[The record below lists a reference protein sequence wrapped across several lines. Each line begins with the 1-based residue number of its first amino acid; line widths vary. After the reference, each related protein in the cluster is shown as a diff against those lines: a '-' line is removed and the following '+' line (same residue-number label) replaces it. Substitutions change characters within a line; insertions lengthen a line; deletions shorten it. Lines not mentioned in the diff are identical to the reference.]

1 MVSPNGGQGPPYNN
15 LIYDHEVRSQMGN
28 IGKPSLMSNHMNL
41 NHELAMIKNVQTVS
55 GDNQDGVQIVQ
66 NPSSSSSSSS
76 PPPSYFLGN
85 INLNG
90 RLSKKTIDQVWKDT
104 VHHEHEV
111 DHSNQSAVVQQQLT
125 LGETTLEDFLLG
137 AAGVINNS
145 MGNNNNNISNNNNH
159 NGVAGNHHQPL
170 ISMGIDPMVVVSQ
183 QADWLQFQ
191 MASQQQ
197 QMGAMDTS
205 YNVSESVYE
214 NPVGDIGYSENQLAL
229 SMPMPATSAAPSELS
244 KVNNVGRK
252 RRYSDEIME
261 KTIERKQKR
270 MIKNRES
277 AARSRARKQVIIVNI
292 GYKMQYTSTHFT
304 RAIYIGFCLF
314 CSSKA
319 YTNQLESQVL
329 WLRKRNSWL
338 KKQKVHACFIQ
349 MLLFK
354 M

>member
-41 NHELAMIKNVQTVS
+41 NHELAVIKNVQTVS

-125 LGETTLEDFLLG
+125 PGETTLEDFLLR
-137 AAGVINNS
+137 AGIINNS
-145 MGNNNNNISNNNNH
+145 MGNNNNNNNNISNNNNH

-277 AARSRARKQVIIVNI
+277 AARSRARKQ
-292 GYKMQYTSTHFT
+292 
-304 RAIYIGFCLF
+304 
-314 CSSKA
+314 A

-338 KKQKVHACFIQ
+338 KKQKEVDI
-349 MLLFK
+349 LFSSYPTPMSK
-354 M
+354 YQLRRASSV

>member
-125 LGETTLEDFLLG
+125 LGETTLEDFLLR
-137 AAGVINNS
+137 AGVINNC
-145 MGNNNNNISNNNNH
+145 MGNNNNNNNNISNNNNH

-277 AARSRARKQVIIVNI
+277 AARSRARKQ
-292 GYKMQYTSTHFT
+292 
-304 RAIYIGFCLF
+304 
-314 CSSKA
+314 A

-338 KKQKVHACFIQ
+338 KKQKEVDI
-349 MLLFK
+349 LFSSYPTPMSK
-354 M
+354 YQLRRASSV

>member
-41 NHELAMIKNVQTVS
+41 NHELAVIKNVQTVS

-125 LGETTLEDFLLG
+125 LGETTLEDFLLR
-137 AAGVINNS
+137 AGIINNS
-145 MGNNNNNISNNNNH
+145 MGNNNNNNNNISNNNNH

-277 AARSRARKQVIIVNI
+277 AARSRARKQ
-292 GYKMQYTSTHFT
+292 
-304 RAIYIGFCLF
+304 
-314 CSSKA
+314 A

-338 KKQKVHACFIQ
+338 KKQKEVDI
-349 MLLFK
+349 LFSSYPTPMSK
-354 M
+354 YQLRRASSV

>member
-41 NHELAMIKNVQTVS
+41 NHELAVIKNVQTVS
-55 GDNQDGVQIVQ
+55 GHDNQDGVQIVQ

-76 PPPSYFLGN
+76 PPTSYFLGN

-111 DHSNQSAVVQQQLT
+111 DHSNQSSVVQQQLT
-125 LGETTLEDFLLG
+125 LGETTLEDFLLR
-137 AAGVINNS
+137 AGVINNS
-145 MGNNNNNISNNNNH
+145 MGNNNNISNNNNH

-170 ISMGIDPMVVVSQ
+170 ISVGIDPMVVVSQ

-277 AARSRARKQVIIVNI
+277 AARSRARKQ
-292 GYKMQYTSTHFT
+292 
-304 RAIYIGFCLF
+304 
-314 CSSKA
+314 A

-338 KKQKVHACFIQ
+338 KKQKEVDI
-349 MLLFK
+349 LFSSYPTPMSK
-354 M
+354 YQLRRASSV

>member
-125 LGETTLEDFLLG
+125 LGETTLEDFLLR
-137 AAGVINNS
+137 AGVINNS
-145 MGNNNNNISNNNNH
+145 MGNNNNNNNNISNNNNH

-277 AARSRARKQVIIVNI
+277 AARSRARKQVVIVNI

-314 CSSKA
+314 C
-319 YTNQLESQVL
+319 
-329 WLRKRNSWL
+329 
-338 KKQKVHACFIQ
+338 
-349 MLLFK
+349 
-354 M
+354 

>member
-41 NHELAMIKNVQTVS
+41 NHELAVIKNVQTVS

-90 RLSKKTIDQVWKDT
+90 RFSKKTIDQVWKDT

-125 LGETTLEDFLLG
+125 LGETTLEDFLLR
-137 AAGVINNS
+137 AGVINNS
-145 MGNNNNNISNNNNH
+145 MGNNNNNNNNNH

-191 MASQQQ
+191 MTSQQQ

-261 KTIERKQKR
+261 KTVERKQKR

-277 AARSRARKQVIIVNI
+277 AARSRARKQ
-292 GYKMQYTSTHFT
+292 
-304 RAIYIGFCLF
+304 
-314 CSSKA
+314 A

-329 WLRKRNSWL
+329 SLRKRNSWL
-338 KKQKVHACFIQ
+338 KKQKEVDI
-349 MLLFK
+349 LFSSYPIPMSK
-354 M
+354 YQLRRASSV